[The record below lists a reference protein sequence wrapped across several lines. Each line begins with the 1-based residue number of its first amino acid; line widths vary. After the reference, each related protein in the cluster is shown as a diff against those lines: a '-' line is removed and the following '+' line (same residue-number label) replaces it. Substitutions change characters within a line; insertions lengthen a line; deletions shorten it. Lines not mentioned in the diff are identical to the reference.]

1 MSQFFLFLLTFF
13 SRSVKLFV
21 ITNYLI
27 IKSNHMNFMNTF
39 LEILAQGFDFIGAV
53 ISIPGAIVLDIG
65 SYLHNL
71 AYSIQNRM
79 GGDEDE

>member
-1 MSQFFLFLLTFF
+1 
-13 SRSVKLFV
+13 
-21 ITNYLI
+21 
-27 IKSNHMNFMNTF
+27 MNFMNTF

-79 GGDEDE
+79 GGDENE